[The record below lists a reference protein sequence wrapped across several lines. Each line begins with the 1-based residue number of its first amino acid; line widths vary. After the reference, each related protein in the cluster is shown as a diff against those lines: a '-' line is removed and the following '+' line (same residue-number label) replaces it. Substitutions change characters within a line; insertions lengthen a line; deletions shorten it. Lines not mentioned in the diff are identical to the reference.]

1 MGWDNK
7 DDVRENE
14 EERKIDILAKVLE
27 KNIKDKE
34 EELEEEKEELE
45 EEDKESRENEE
56 ESMIYVEKIRVPA
69 TIAGFIVLGTGIAV
83 LLKAIW
89 TTSLL
94 GETTWY
100 VLLFVG
106 ILLIIIGIVAVSR
119 STISS

>member
-1 MGWDNK
+1 MEW
-7 DDVRENE
+7 ENE
-14 EERKIDILAKVLE
+14 DGVTEEEENRKIDILSKVLE

-34 EELEEEKEELE
+34 RELEEKKEEL
-45 EEDKESRENEE
+45 EDKESRENEE
-56 ESMIYVEKIRVPA
+56 ESMIYVEKIRIPT

-89 TTSLL
+89 TTSML
-94 GETTWY
+94 GGTTWY

-119 STISS
+119 SATSL

>member
-1 MGWDNK
+1 MGWENN
-7 DDVRENE
+7 DDVREDE
-14 EERKIDILAKVLE
+14 DERKIDILAEVLE

-34 EELEEEKEELE
+34 GELEKEKEEL
-45 EEDKESRENEE
+45 EEDKESREDEE
-56 ESMIYVEKIRVPA
+56 ESMIYVEKMRVPT

>member
-1 MGWDNK
+1 MGWENE

-14 EERKIDILAKVLE
+14 DDGKIDILAKVLE

-34 EELEEEKEELE
+34 GELEEELEEEL
-45 EEDKESRENEE
+45 EDKESRENEE
-56 ESMIYVEKIRVPA
+56 ESMIYVEKIRVPT

-94 GETTWY
+94 GGTTWY

>member
-1 MGWDNK
+1 MGWEDE
-7 DDVRENE
+7 DDVREDE
-14 EERKIDILAKVLE
+14 DDRKIDILAKVLE

-34 EELEEEKEELE
+34 EEKEEELE

-100 VLLFVG
+100 VLLSVG

>member
-1 MGWDNK
+1 MGWENE
-7 DDVRENE
+7 DDARENE
-14 EERKIDILAKVLE
+14 DEGKIDILAKVLE

-34 EELEEEKEELE
+34 GELEKEKLE
-45 EEDKESRENEE
+45 EEDKESREDEE
-56 ESMIYVEKIRVPA
+56 ESMIYVEKIRVPT

-106 ILLIIIGIVAVSR
+106 ILLIIIGMVAVSR
-119 STISS
+119 STIS

>member
-1 MGWDNK
+1 MGWEDE
-7 DDVRENE
+7 DDVTE
-14 EERKIDILAKVLE
+14 EEENRKIDILAKVLE

-34 EELEEEKEELE
+34 RELDEKEEP
-45 EEDKESRENEE
+45 EDKESRENEE
-56 ESMIYVEKIRVPA
+56 ESMIYVEKIRMPT

-83 LLKAIW
+83 LLQAIW

-94 GETTWY
+94 GGTTWY

-119 STISS
+119 STIS

>member
-1 MGWDNK
+1 MGWENE

-14 EERKIDILAKVLE
+14 DDEEIDILAKGLE

-34 EELEEEKEELE
+34 GELEEEKEEL
-45 EEDKESRENEE
+45 EDKESRENEE
-56 ESMIYVEKIRVPA
+56 ESMIYVEKIRVPT

-119 STISS
+119 STIS

>member
-14 EERKIDILAKVLE
+14 EERKIDILAEVLE

-34 EELEEEKEELE
+34 GEKEELE
-45 EEDKESRENEE
+45 EEKKESREDEE

>member
-1 MGWDNK
+1 MGWEDE
-7 DDVRENE
+7 DDVTE
-14 EERKIDILAKVLE
+14 EEENRKIDILAKVLE

-34 EELEEEKEELE
+34 RELDEKEEP
-45 EEDKESRENEE
+45 EDKESRENEE
-56 ESMIYVEKIRVPA
+56 ESMIYVEKIRMPT

>member
-1 MGWDNK
+1 MGWENN
-7 DDVRENE
+7 DDVRGDED
-14 EERKIDILAKVLE
+14 ERKIDILAEVLE

-34 EELEEEKEELE
+34 GELEKEKEEL
-45 EEDKESRENEE
+45 EEDKESREDEE

>member
-1 MGWDNK
+1 MGWENN
-7 DDVRENE
+7 DDVRGDED
-14 EERKIDILAKVLE
+14 ERKIDILAEVLE

-34 EELEEEKEELE
+34 GELEKEELEEEKE
-45 EEDKESRENEE
+45 SREDEE

>member
-1 MGWDNK
+1 MGWEDE
-7 DDVRENE
+7 DDVREDE
-14 EERKIDILAKVLE
+14 DDRKIDILAKVLE

-34 EELEEEKEELE
+34 REL
-45 EEDKESRENEE
+45 EEDKESRENED

-89 TTSLL
+89 TTSLF

-106 ILLIIIGIVAVSR
+106 ILLIIIGMVAVSR
-119 STISS
+119 STIS